1 MTDTVRETT
10 FSDCAHS
17 WRKGDKEQMSI
28 PHATLASMRE
38 ENLLQSLLS
47 SLYLYIIALSS
58 TSPKQRHRITMT
70 GSGKIMTCPLELNM
84 LLLKLRMG
92 KNKDWS
98 VYCNRNDAAIWGSD
112 GRAGLTFFEGPPVS
126 STKL

>member
-1 MTDTVRETT
+1 
-10 FSDCAHS
+10 
-17 WRKGDKEQMSI
+17 MSLGAE
-28 PHATLASMRE
+28 HV
-38 ENLLQSLLS
+38 
-47 SLYLYIIALSS
+47 
-58 TSPKQRHRITMT
+58 TSQKKKKKR
-70 GSGKIMTCPLELNM
+70 N
-84 LLLKLRMG
+84 KLRVG